1 VYNQLSNKI
10 VKNRHLNITITGK
23 VQSVYYRAST
33 KQKADELGV
42 KGFVR
47 NQPDGSVY
55 IEAEATPEL
64 LKKFLAWCHQG
75 PERAQVINV
84 ETTSAAL
91 QNFEAFEMRR

>member
-1 VYNQLSNKI
+1 M
-10 VKNRHLNITITGK
+10 KNHHLNITITGK
-23 VQSVYYRAST
+23 VQGVYYRASA
-33 KQKADELGV
+33 KQKADELGI

-47 NQPDGSVY
+47 NQPSGSVY

-64 LKKFLAWCHQG
+64 LEKFLAWCHQG

-91 QNFEAFEMRR
+91 QNFEAFEVRR